1 MALADLLDLSLK
13 KKTEKIGL
21 SDERLKAAI
30 PRGRELISFF
40 RWYPDLFVDWL
51 ASLNPDNKFRFYY
64 YQRVFLR
71 AALRHRYVYC
81 VFPRAYSKSFLAVLA
96 KEVKAILYPN
106 SHSFVTSGGK
116 GKNIKIFAD

>member
-81 VFPRAYSKSFLAVLA
+81 VFPRACEYA
-96 KEVKAILYPN
+96 
-106 SHSFVTSGGK
+106 H
-116 GKNIKIFAD
+116 